1 VDPIS
6 LGLVNAPGDYGADL
20 AVGDGQPLGIPLS
33 FGGPYVGFIAC
44 KEALMRRMPGR
55 LVGATVDREG
65 RRGYVLTLQA
75 REQHI
80 RREHATSNITTNHA
94 LMALA
99 ATVYMAHMGGDG
111 LRRLAELS
119 TQRAHYLAE
128 AISARKGYRLA
139 FDAPFLWEFVV
150 HTPYPA
156 AEAQRLML
164 EKGVL
169 PGLPLG
175 RYVNE
180 LSNALLISVTELNHS
195 TAMERFLEVL
205 P

>member
-1 VDPIS
+1 MHRSMTERPRWPKLLTWRWRTPAGRTSWWRVP
-6 LGLVNAPGDYGADL
+6 Y
-20 AVGDGQPLGIPLS
+20 IPS
-33 FGGPYVGFIAC
+33 
-44 KEALMRRMPGR
+44 MPGR
-55 LVGATVDREG
+55 LAGATVDGQG

-99 ATVYMAHMGGDG
+99 ATVYLGHMGASG
-111 LRRLAELS
+111 LRQLAELS
-119 TQRAHYLAE
+119 AQRAHHLAGQLVE
-128 AISARKGYRLA
+128 RKGYRLVHE
-139 FDAPFLWEFVV
+139 APYLWEFAV

-156 AEAQRLML
+156 EQTQAFML
-164 EKGVL
+164 ERGVL

-175 RYVNE
+175 RFFPD
-180 LSNALLISVTELNHS
+180 LADALLISVTELNHPR
-195 TAMERFLEVL
+195 ALERFLEVL

>member
-1 VDPIS
+1 
-6 LGLVNAPGDYGADL
+6 
-20 AVGDGQPLGIPLS
+20 
-33 FGGPYVGFIAC
+33 
-44 KEALMRRMPGR
+44 
-55 LVGATVDREG
+55 
-65 RRGYVLTLQA
+65 LTLQA

-99 ATVYMAHMGGDG
+99 ATVYLAHMGGDG

-128 AISARKGYRLA
+128 ALAARKGYRLA
-139 FDAPFLWEFVV
+139 FEPPFLWEFVV

-156 AEAQRLML
+156 AQTQGVML
-164 EKGVL
+164 ERGIL

-175 RYVNE
+175 RYFPDLE
-180 LSNALLISVTELNHS
+180 DALLVSVTELNHS
-195 TAMERFLEVL
+195 SSIERFLEIL